1 VAFLE
6 KLTIDLDPIRTS
18 REFRYLFTA
27 RVVSLLGLGFLIVA
41 VPVQVYQLTGST
53 AQVAAVTAV
62 LGITT
67 FAATFVGGVL
77 ADRFDRRNVIAIARG
92 TAAVAFALLAVNA
105 YLPEPQMWAIY
116 LISVVDGAAGG
127 ISATALMAVTP
138 SLVPRD
144 KLAAAG
150 ALMALTADLGSMV
163 GPALGGVVIAAGGVG
178 LAYALAAFT
187 TVITTFC
194 ITRLP
199 PLPPATVSV
208 ESPLRSI
215 AAGFTY
221 AFRNRVIGQVLV
233 VGFAAMLLTGWAVL
247 LPAFADRV
255 LGAGPSVVG
264 LLYAAPAVGA
274 VLGSLTSGWTGS
286 VRRSGLVVFVLMAV
300 SAAGLAGAGATGV
313 TAVVLLGLAAYGFG
327 DSLADVMRYATVQRN
342 TADEYRGRIAAVWS
356 AQVTAGTSLGAI
368 GAGVI
373 ASVVPMSVALT
384 VYGVAGIVLVV
395 VMWASFP
402 TLRRFVDDDRLEP
415 VS

>member
-1 VAFLE
+1 MAFLE

>member
-1 VAFLE
+1 VDLLE

-368 GAGVI
+368 AAGVI
-373 ASVVPMSVALT
+373 ASLVPMSMALT

-395 VMWASFP
+395 VMWTSFP

>member
-1 VAFLE
+1 MALLD
-6 KLTIDLDPIRTS
+6 KLIIDIDPIRTS

-27 RVVSLLGLGFLIVA
+27 RAVSLLGLGFLIVA

-53 AQVAAVTAV
+53 TQVAAVTAV

-77 ADRFDRRNVIAIARG
+77 ADRFDRRNVIALARG
-92 TAAVAFALLAVNA
+92 TAAVAFALLAINA

-116 LISVVDGAAGG
+116 VISVVDGVAGG

-150 ALMALTADLGSMV
+150 ALMALTADLGSMI

-187 TVITTFC
+187 TVVTTFC

-199 PLPPATVSV
+199 SLPPASV
-208 ESPLRSI
+208 AEESPLRSI
-215 AAGFTY
+215 VTGFTY
-221 AFRNRVIGQVLV
+221 AFHTRVIGQVLV
-233 VGFAAMLLTGWAVL
+233 AGFAAMLLTGWAVL
-247 LPAFADRV
+247 LPAFADEV
-255 LGAGPSVVG
+255 LGAGPSVIG

-300 SAAGLAGAGATGV
+300 SSAGLAGAGATSV
-313 TAVVLLGLAAYGFG
+313 TAIVALGLAAYGFG
-327 DSLADVMRYATVQRN
+327 DSLADVVRYATVQRN
-342 TADEYRGRIAAVWS
+342 TADEYRGRIAGVWS
-356 AQVTAGTSLGAI
+356 AQVTAGTSLGALA
-368 GAGVI
+368 AGVI
-373 ASVVPMSVALT
+373 ASVAPISVALT
-384 VYGVAGIVLVV
+384 VYGAAGAVLVLA
-395 VMWASFP
+395 MYLTMP
-402 TLRRFVDDDRLEP
+402 TLRRFVDSDHLEQ
-415 VS
+415 VA